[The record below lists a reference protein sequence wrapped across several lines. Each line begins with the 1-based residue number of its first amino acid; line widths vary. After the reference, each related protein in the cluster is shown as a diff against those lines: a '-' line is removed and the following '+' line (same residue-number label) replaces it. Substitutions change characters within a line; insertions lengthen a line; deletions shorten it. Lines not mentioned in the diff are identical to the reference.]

1 MRTLA
6 LILMAL
12 IALSPNAAVR
22 AQEVAPLMKGQPAPF
37 SGLLVTEG
45 RFTSLL
51 EMEIEASDLAGQ
63 LEIQKRLTSNLEVLY
78 TRKLEAAVEEP
89 AWYEKPSFNRWLG
102 FGIGVAVTVL
112 AVYGASQLKR
122 AMD

>member
-1 MRTLA
+1 MLKLVA
-6 LILMAL
+6 LILTVIL
-12 IALSPNAAVR
+12 VLPLVPVR
-22 AQEVAPLMKGQPAPF
+22 AQEVVPLMKDQPAPF
-37 SGLLVTEG
+37 NGLLVKEG
-45 RFTSLL
+45 RFTRLL
-51 EMEIEASDLAGQ
+51 EKETEAADLAGQ

-78 TRKLEAAVEEP
+78 TRKLEAAVEEL

-112 AVYGASQLKR
+112 AVYGASRLSR